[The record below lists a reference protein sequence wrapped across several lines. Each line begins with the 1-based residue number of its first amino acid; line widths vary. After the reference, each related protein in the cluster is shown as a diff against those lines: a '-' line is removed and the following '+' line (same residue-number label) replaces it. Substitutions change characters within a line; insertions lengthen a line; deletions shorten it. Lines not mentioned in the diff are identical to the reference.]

1 VAAGANGSKPH
12 LSLTLLDLSDREL
25 LLILRDVGDGPEGWA
40 EAVDVAERLKIDGEP
55 PIRSVSVRFSW
66 LKRFGAVEREAER
79 DEKGNIRVTRGGKT
93 RHTQRWRLTE
103 IGLAM
108 ATGTLKKAQEKT
120 FDGLSDAQML
130 VATRWLT
137 KRVMGSDPTVGKL
150 MDREYRY
157 GVGRR

>member
-1 VAAGANGSKPH
+1 VADRTNGSKPH

-25 LLILRDVGDGPEGWA
+25 LLILRDVGDDVAGWA
-40 EAVDVAERLKIDGEP
+40 EAGDVADRLRIEGEAP
-55 PIRSVSVRFSW
+55 VRSVSVRFSW

-79 DEKGNIRVTRGGKT
+79 DESGNLRMTRGGKV

-108 ATGTLKKAQEKT
+108 ATGTLRKTQEKA
-120 FDGLSDAQML
+120 FDGLTDAQML
-130 VATRWLT
+130 IATRWLT
-137 KRVMGSDPTVGKL
+137 RRVKASDPTVGKL